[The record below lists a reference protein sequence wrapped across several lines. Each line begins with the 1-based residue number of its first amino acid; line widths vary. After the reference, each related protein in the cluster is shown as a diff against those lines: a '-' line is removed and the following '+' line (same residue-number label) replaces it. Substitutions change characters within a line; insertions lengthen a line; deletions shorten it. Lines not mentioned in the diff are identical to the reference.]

1 MTPNSQKVTIFPAH
15 FVNPTKT
22 GQNYRMRKIL
32 LCIFIIFIFVSQSLT
47 AQFSVE
53 DSSYRANALNYLVK
67 LYDTT
72 TLENLHLYN
81 GFEPSSY
88 NYQTKGH
95 PFFLTDQMEK
105 GSIWYDGFQYKD
117 RLISYNIFQNEVI
130 TMHFNNVY
138 RFSLINDK
146 LQSFSIEDHIFV
158 RLDADSAN
166 GSVISTGFYDR
177 LYSGQSV
184 SVFAQRTKSLEEHIT
199 AQNLETYFVQ
209 HNRYFIKIGETY
221 YSVSNKKSVLKLFG
235 KQKKQIQD
243 FLRKNKIKFRKDRED
258 AMTRIAAFADQ
269 SKN

>member
-1 MTPNSQKVTIFPAH
+1 MHCLAFFRVLSLFSLL
-15 FVNPTKT
+15 NP
-22 GQNYRMRKIL
+22 IAA
-32 LCIFIIFIFVSQSLT
+32 QS
-47 AQFSVE
+47 VIE
-53 DSSYRANALNYLVK
+53 DSSYRANALNYLVE

-105 GSIWYDGFQYKD
+105 GSIWYDGFKYKD
-117 RLISYNIFQNEVI
+117 RLLSYNLFQNEVI

-138 RFSLINDK
+138 RFSLINEK
-146 LQSFSIEDHIFV
+146 LQSFSIGDHIFV
-158 RLDADSAN
+158 KLDADSGN

-177 LYSGQSV
+177 LYNGQSV

-209 HNRYFIKIGETY
+209 HNRYFIKIGGTY
-221 YSVSNKKSVLKLFG
+221 YLVSNKKSVLKLFG

-243 FLRKNKIKFRKDRED
+243 FLRKNKIKFRRDREY
-258 AMTRIAAFADQ
+258 AMVRIAGFADQ
-269 SKN
+269 FKN